1 MADKAPQLAWVQRG
15 DCSFSNP
22 YRIVRSIRGFELW
35 SFEPNK
41 SGCLGR
47 EIATLEQAKAFAER
61 HAAKAKESA

>member
-1 MADKAPQLAWVQRG
+1 MTALQRTWVQRG
-15 DCSFSNP
+15 DCAFSNP

-47 EIATLEQAKAFAER
+47 EIATLEQAKGLAER
-61 HAAKAKESA
+61 HAQKAREAA